1 MSQVASAQPGQQP
14 LDLVGARRGG
24 EVEVVVQPAEHRVA
38 HRTADQRQLVPGGR
52 EPGAELVDHRRDPV
66 ELRGDVALGVG
77 EADAPRRSAIC
88 CVGHGATP

>member
-24 EVEVVVQPAEHRVA
+24 EVEVVVRPAEHRVA
-38 HRTADQRQLVPGGR
+38 HRAADQGQLVPGGR
-52 EPGAELVDHRRDPV
+52 EPRPELVDDRRDPV

-77 EADAPRRSAIC
+77 QPDAPGGRRSAASDTE
-88 CVGHGATP
+88 ATS